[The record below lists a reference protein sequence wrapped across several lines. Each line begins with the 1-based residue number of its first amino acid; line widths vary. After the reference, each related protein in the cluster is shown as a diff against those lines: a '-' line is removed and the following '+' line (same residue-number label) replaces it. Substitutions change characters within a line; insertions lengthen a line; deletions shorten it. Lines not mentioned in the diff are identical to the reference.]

1 MPTWLVIG
9 LVSSCVAEA
18 VVIAV
23 LAYQRV
29 RCSGAGRSDRIAAIS
44 CALAHELNQ
53 PLTAILSSAQAA
65 ERLLTQESL
74 DRRELRE
81 LLADV
86 IREDKRAGEVICRIR
101 AMLKEEEARHQPSG
115 VD

>member
-1 MPTWLVIG
+1 MPTWLVTG
-9 LVSSCVAEA
+9 LVSSCVVEA
-18 VVIAV
+18 VIIAA
-23 LAYQRV
+23 LAYQRA
-29 RCSGAGRSDRIAAIS
+29 RRPASGKSDRIGEIS

-65 ERLLTQESL
+65 ERVLAQESL
-74 DRRELRE
+74 DRGELRE
-81 LLADV
+81 LLSDV

>member
-1 MPTWLVIG
+1 MSMWVVTG
-9 LVSSCVAEA
+9 LVLSLCVVEG

-23 LAYQRV
+23 LLR
-29 RCSGAGRSDRIAAIS
+29 RRSRRSAPTPVATRGEIS

-65 ERLLTQESL
+65 ERVLTTEPL
-74 DRRELRE
+74 DRGELGE

-101 AMLKEEEARHQPSG
+101 AMLKQGEAG
-115 VD
+115 